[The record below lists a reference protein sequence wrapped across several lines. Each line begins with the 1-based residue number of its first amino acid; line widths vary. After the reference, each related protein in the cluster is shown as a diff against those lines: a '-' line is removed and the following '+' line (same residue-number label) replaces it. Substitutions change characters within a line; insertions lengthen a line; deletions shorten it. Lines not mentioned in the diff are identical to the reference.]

1 MAFDDEY
8 RALHT
13 GAVWMD
19 RSPRDARLEV
29 RGPDR
34 IEWLHG
40 LLTQDVA
47 TLAPDRGCYA
57 AYLTPQGRMIADVQ
71 VFNRGDHL
79 VIETPQVARS
89 TLL

>member
-1 MAFDDEY
+1 MAGDRRHAVRIARPSTRPAQDRITVAFDDEY

-47 TLAPDRGCYA
+47 TLAPDRG
-57 AYLTPQGRMIADVQ
+57 
-71 VFNRGDHL
+71 
-79 VIETPQVARS
+79 
-89 TLL
+89 